1 MNPLPSAMP
10 GKSHGGGRLLFF
22 DAHNHLQDERFEGRR
37 QELMTAARRAG
48 VVRMVV
54 NGACEEDW
62 PAVARLA
69 REFPEVIPS
78 FGYHPWYL
86 GERTNGWRETLVKWL
101 DQTPGAVL
109 GEVGVDRW
117 MLENPDRWRRYR
129 QGAVSFAG
137 DPPDWSLQE
146 TMLVAQLE
154 IAAAR
159 ELPVT
164 IHCLRAFGRLLEILA
179 SGPRLRAGFLLHSYG
194 GPFEL
199 VDRFAELGGYFGF
212 PGSFLD
218 PRKQRQQEVF
228 RRIPLDRLLVET
240 DAPDQMP
247 PESYR
252 PSVLTGP
259 TGNLLNVPANL
270 AAIHAGLAAL
280 IGKPLESLTGQL
292 AGNFDR
298 LFGVQRPGI
307 SMESR
312 DVEG

>member
-1 MNPLPSAMP
+1 MP
-10 GKSHGGGRLLFF
+10 GKSQVGGRLLFF

-37 QELMTAARRAG
+37 QELMTVARGAG

-228 RRIPLDRLLVET
+228 RRIPIDRLLVET

-259 TGNLLNVPANL
+259 TGSLLNVPANL

-298 LFGVQRPGI
+298 LFGVQCPGI